1 MYYKILSNKDLF
13 HKYRNYI
20 KISELLEII
29 ISNDKPKLSS
39 NCKELFQLINKC
51 QALDSSKRPSFENIC
66 KRINVLKKKSL
77 VEIDTTK
84 KPRGF

>member
-1 MYYKILSNKDLF
+1 MMYYKILSNKDLF

-51 QALDSSKRPSFENIC
+51 
-66 KRINVLKKKSL
+66 
-77 VEIDTTK
+77 
-84 KPRGF
+84 